1 MKGYYILVVDQGTTS
16 TRALIFDENF
26 AIVAIAR
33 RKIEPVYPHEGWVE
47 QDPMEILRTV
57 DDTVNE
63 VITKSGVEKSRI
75 VAMGLTNQRETTIA
89 WRRSTGEPLY
99 NAIVW
104 QCRRTARRCGEL
116 RENAGDTIKRIT
128 GLTVDPYF
136 SATKMEWLL
145 DNVEAVKQAAKEDDL
160 IMGTVD
166 AFVTFHLLGKAF
178 TDVSNASRTMVF
190 DIEKLQWSNELLE
203 LFNIKRDAMAEV
215 VPTSEKLGITRYGF
229 PLASIVG
236 DQQGALFGQRC
247 FEKGDVKC
255 TYGTGAFALMNTG
268 EEKPQTSSLLSTVA
282 WKIKNGPVAY
292 AVEGSV
298 FNCGAVIDWLKGNLG
313 LFESFEELNAML
325 EMGFDSS
332 VFFVPALTGLGAPH
346 WDPSARG
353 LFIGLNRST
362 TRRDLVVSAVK
373 GVVYSVQEL
382 FETMEREAGLKLR
395 NLKVDGGVALNDHI
409 MQFQA
414 SVTGSA
420 VVRPKVVESTAKG
433 AAMLAA
439 VGVELLSVEDLR
451 SMKEE
456 TDVFT
461 PKEGDP
467 SDYAKWKEAVERS
480 KNWIG

>member
-1 MKGYYILVVDQGTTS
+1 MKDYYILVVDQGTTS
-16 TRALIFDENF
+16 TRALIFNEVF
-26 AIVAIAR
+26 SIVAMAR

-47 QDPMEILRTV
+47 QDPVEILRTV
-57 DDTVNE
+57 DDTVDE
-63 VITKSGVEKSRI
+63 VITESGIEKSRI

-99 NAIVW
+99 HAIVW
-104 QCRRTARRCGEL
+104 QCRRTTQRCAEL
-116 RENAGDTIKRIT
+116 REQVGGVIKRTT
-128 GLTVDPYF
+128 GLPVDPYF

-145 DNVEAVKQAAKEDDL
+145 DNVETIKQAAKEDDL

-166 AFVTFHLLGKAF
+166 AFVTSHLLGNAF

-190 DIEKLQWSNELLE
+190 DIEKLQWSDDLLE
-203 LFNIKRDAMAEV
+203 LFGIKRNFMAEV

-268 EEKPQTSSLLSTVA
+268 ESKPRTSSLLSTVA
-282 WKIKNGPVAY
+282 WKIKGKPVVY

-298 FNCGAVIDWLKGNLG
+298 FNCGTVIDWLRNNLG
-313 LFESFEELNAML
+313 LFESFEELDAML
-325 EMGFDSS
+325 NMGFDGS

-373 GVVYSVQEL
+373 GVIYSVQEL
-382 FETMEREAGLKLR
+382 FETMEKETGLKLR

-409 MQFQA
+409 MQLQA
-414 SVTGSA
+414 DVTGGT
-420 VVRPKVVESTAKG
+420 VLRPRVVESTAKG

-439 VGVELLSVEDLR
+439 VGMGLLSLEDLR
-451 SMKEE
+451 LMKEE
-456 TDVFT
+456 TDVFE
-461 PKEGDP
+461 PKEADP

-480 KNWIG
+480 KNWI

>member
-1 MKGYYILVVDQGTTS
+1 MKDYYILVVDQGTTS
-16 TRALIFDENF
+16 TRAFIFNKYF
-26 AIVAIAR
+26 SIVAMAR

-47 QDPMEILRTV
+47 QDPVEILRTV
-57 DDTVNE
+57 DDTVDE
-63 VITKSGVEKSRI
+63 VIKGSGIEKNRI

-99 NAIVW
+99 HAIVW
-104 QCRRTARRCGEL
+104 QCRRTAQRCAEL
-116 RENAGDTIKRIT
+116 REQVGEVIKCTT

-145 DNVEAVKQAAKEDDL
+145 DNVETVKQAAKEDDL
-160 IMGTVD
+160 IVGTVD

-190 DIEKLQWSNELLE
+190 DIEKLQWSEDLLE
-203 LFNIKRDAMAEV
+203 LFGIKRDSMAEV

-268 EEKPQTSSLLSTVA
+268 GSKPRTSSLLSTVA
-282 WKIKNGPVAY
+282 WKIKDKPVVY

-298 FNCGAVIDWLKGNLG
+298 FNCGTVIDWLRNNLG
-313 LFESFEELNAML
+313 LFESFEELEAML
-325 EMGFDSS
+325 DMGFDGS

-362 TRRDLVVSAVK
+362 RRRDLVVSAVK
-373 GVVYSVQEL
+373 GVIYSVQEL
-382 FETMEREAGLKLR
+382 FETMEKETGLKLR

-409 MQFQA
+409 MQLQA
-414 SVTGSA
+414 DITGGT
-420 VVRPKVVESTAKG
+420 VVRPRMVESTAKG

-439 VGVELLSVEDLR
+439 VGMELLSLEDLQ
-451 SMKEE
+451 SIKEE
-456 TDVFT
+456 TDVFE
-461 PKEGDP
+461 PKEADP
-467 SDYAKWKEAVERS
+467 SDYAKWKEAVKRS